1 MRQEKQP
8 RTEDLVITD
17 VLSALG
23 DPVRFAIVKHLY
35 ENKCSLNCTQ
45 AIAPF
50 ANIAKSTLSGHFRVL
65 RESGLVNVRKQ
76 GVENINTIRIDDINS
91 RFPNLLKSILSNDCS
106 ISE

>member
-17 VLSALG
+17 ILSALG

-35 ENKCSLNCTQ
+35 ENKCQLNCTQ
-45 AIAPF
+45 AVTPF

-65 RESGLVNVRKQ
+65 RESGLISVRKQ
-76 GVENINTIRIDDINS
+76 GVENINSVRVDDINS
-91 RFPNLLKSILSNDCS
+91 RFPNLLNSILSNDYN
-106 ISE
+106 IA